1 MNDPSKAFIT
11 ISSLHPPLSSPFSLS
26 SPLYYFLR
34 FIYFLYVAAPGL
46 SCGIWDPV
54 PSPGIEPS
62 PPALGAESLATGPP
76 GKSCPALFRG
86 DYWVPFVLLML
97 GTEGTFVTGSTHLLQ
112 SNKEAVVWGLE

>member
-1 MNDPSKAFIT
+1 MW
-11 ISSLHPPLSSPFSLS
+11 LHQVLVVVYGIQFPHQGSNQVPLH
-26 SPLYYFLR
+26 
-34 FIYFLYVAAPGL
+34 
-46 SCGIWDPV
+46 W
-54 PSPGIEPS
+54 EQ
-62 PPALGAESLATGPP
+62 SLATGPP